1 MDPIRHMST
10 LVPAPLLAVVA
21 ACGLVRVSDGQQ
33 QLQPPPKVPAQQ
45 TAGQGMDAKIELQ
58 ELQTTL
64 QVANSRI
71 QMLEKQLASLREQNG
86 MLAQAT
92 AAANAETSQ
101 LRESQEKLR
110 SLLEGLGIG
119 ALENSTD
126 QIQERLL
133 SALSDMRLI
142 DGQKKKVS
150 EALVSLAEASLL
162 FARTAESPDA
172 EAKRALEAALAKG
185 DQVLRAANNL
195 KSDDPSATKSLHEA
209 RVVSMKTEAGVA
221 VLDVGSRDGVKPGM
235 PFEIYREDKPVARVL
250 VTDVRRT
257 VSGAVV
263 QELSN
268 PSDSVKVGD
277 LGKVETN
284 KKL

>member
-1 MDPIRHMST
+1 MQLHRAMPCSFS
-10 LVPAPLLAVVA
+10 APLLAAVVV
-21 ACGLVRVSDGQQ
+21 CGLVRVSWGQQ
-33 QLQPPPKVPAQQ
+33 PSAAVPVQQ
-45 TAGQGMDAKIELQ
+45 VLGQGMDAKIELQ

-92 AAANAETSQ
+92 AAANAESSQ
-101 LRESQEKLR
+101 LRDSQEKLR

-150 EALVSLAEASLL
+150 EALVGLAEASMLY
-162 FARTAESPDA
+162 ARTAQSPDA
-172 EAKRALEAALAKG
+172 EAKRALEAALARG
-185 DQVLRAANNL
+185 DQVLRAANNM
-195 KSDDPSATKSLHEA
+195 KSDDSGSTRTLHDA
-209 RVVSMKTEAGVA
+209 RVVSMKAEAGVA

-235 PFEIYREDKPVARVL
+235 PFEIYREDKQVARVL